1 MAILRQALSQSVVR
15 NSTDFIARPSRA
27 MHSMMN
33 YFNSDGF
40 DSAYPNIRPIVN
52 DYMEVEVVAKDAN
65 GKSVKSNILDAIYD
79 PNTRD
84 SYNRF
89 QEKIAVSTLVLPNT
103 YILVWRQ
110 EGREAKRGGP
120 FATAGRNICG
130 FTILESPAI
139 TYRDGKLNYQV
150 GSDIW
155 TEDEVITLPG
165 GVTPYNLEAGYSPSM
180 AAKRWLTLDDYIADF
195 QKGFFENG
203 AIPAGTFIIT
213 AATEQE
219 FDDSVNKLQDAHR
232 GAGKNNNVTY
242 APRPIDAQGKPAE
255 HAQVEWIP
263 FQQTNK
269 DIDFKNLFE
278 QTNKRIDMAYG
289 VSQFIKGVDDAP
301 NYATAQ
307 VSDKNFAKRAVRP
320 LLVRNWGQFSHE
332 LNRITG
338 GTGIYLSFNY
348 EIPTVADEEEVTA
361 RANLTQSTLLSNMIN
376 QGFTLGSIV
385 DAFDLP
391 KRLKLLS
398 VTEQKSEIDNDK
410 PQVNEGDN
418 VTPDPD
424 DVDGIKPW
432 NIKNQLTETEEKD
445 YEAQL
450 YDVIQADMQAQVDEA
465 KSNAKNLTKKE
476 QEAVEAFTDAMLVVI
491 GNILQTSGDDENE
504 TVTKIILNAGLSADD
519 VKPYE
524 LTQEEKDDYRD
535 YLLDVAES
543 YRDDT
548 ATAIRSTLDRA
559 NTEGWTKTELDK
571 ALQDIMN
578 TDKWRITRLS
588 KSEMNRSQQMGSL
601 YSVNQITDETG
612 IKFNK
617 VWNTS
622 SATPCEFCSALNGK
636 AIGQDESY
644 LKEGQTLVGTEGGL
658 LVNDFVDMDVTQ
670 AHSNCH
676 CFMTYEVV
684 Q

>member
-1 MAILRQALSQSVVR
+1 MAILRQALGTNIKASH
-15 NSTDFIARPSRA
+15 DFQARPSRG
-27 MHSMMN
+27 MHSLMN
-33 YFNSDGF
+33 YFQSDGF

-52 DYMEVEVVAKDAN
+52 DYMEVEVVAKDSN

-79 PNTRD
+79 PNSRD

-110 EGREAKRGGP
+110 EGTEAKPGAPFMAGGK
-120 FATAGRNICG
+120 NICG
-130 FTILESPAI
+130 FTILENPAI
-139 TYRDGKLNYQV
+139 SYLNGKLHYQV
-150 GSDIW
+150 GADTW

-165 GVTPYNLEAGYSPSM
+165 GVTPYNLNAGYSPSM

-232 GAGKNNNVTY
+232 GASKNNNVTY

-269 DIDFKNLFE
+269 DIDFKNLFK
-278 QTNKRIDMAYG
+278 QTNMRIDMSYG
-289 VSQFIKGVDDAP
+289 VSAFIKGVDDAP

-348 EIPTVADEEEVTA
+348 EIPTVADEEEVKA
-361 RANLTQSTLLSNMIN
+361 RANLNQSTMVVNLVN
-376 QGFTLGSIV
+376 QGYTLGSIV

-398 VTEQKSEIDNDK
+398 KTERKEEIDNDK
-410 PQVNEGDN
+410 PQVDEGDN
-418 VTPDPD
+418 VTPDPN
-424 DVDGIKPW
+424 DVDSVKPW
-432 NIKNQLTETEEKD
+432 NVKAELTEREEDD
-445 YEAQL
+445 YEGKL
-450 YDVIQADMQAQVDEA
+450 YDVIQADMQAQINEA
-465 KSNAKNLTKKE
+465 KSNAKALTKKE
-476 QEAVEAFTDAMLVVI
+476 QEAVEAFTDAMMVVI
-491 GNILQTSGDDENE
+491 ADILQTSGEDEHDK
-504 TVTKIILNAGLSADD
+504 VVKIILDAGLNADD
-519 VKPYE
+519 AKPYE

-535 YLLDVAES
+535 YLLNVGES
-543 YRDDT
+543 YRADT
-548 ATAIRSTLDRA
+548 QEAIQAVLDRA
-559 NTEGWTKTELDK
+559 NTEGWTKAELDK
-571 ALQDIMN
+571 ALQDIMS
-578 TDKWRITRLS
+578 TDRYRIERLS
-588 KSEMNRSQQMGSL
+588 KSEMNRSQQMGNL
-601 YSVNQITDETG
+601 NAVDQITDDTG

-636 AIGQDESY
+636 AIAQDESY
-644 LKEGQTLVGTEGGL
+644 LKVGQTLTGTDGGV

-670 AHSNCH
+670 AHPQCNCYI
-676 CFMTYEVV
+676 TWEIV